1 MKLNYKRTL
10 LVGFAFLSI
19 CAFWQLYDNV
29 IPLILKNTFHM
40 KDSLVGVV
48 MAMDNVLALFLLP
61 FFGKLS
67 DKCHTKLGRRTPFIL
82 GGTAAAVILMNILP
96 YADNHEKLLLFVIP
110 LGLLLIAMG
119 TYRSPAVALMPDVT
133 PKPLRSKANAI
144 INLMGALGGV
154 FTLGVTGLL
163 VHAGATGR
171 NDYTMLFLA
180 VSLLMAISVIVLVL
194 TVRENKLAA
203 EVAAMETDEEKE
215 AEAEEKKESGKAFG
229 ELAPDVRR
237 SLWLILFSVAF
248 WFMGYNAV
256 TSAFTRYMQVQWGY
270 DIKAASLCLMV
281 ATVGAVLSYLPVG
294 ILSSK
299 FGRKKL
305 IQAGVI
311 LLAVCFATA
320 GLFTAFHPAVY
331 QDMMIRGVK
340 RQHKRRKLSF
350 FIQAGQLKGK
360 ERLRQQIIVGAGNQ
374 ILLKCFQDTADG
386 KGAGGVGAVS
396 RTAAIGAAGII
407 GQLRENGNRA
417 DGFGVLQEIAPS
429 LRRTVIVAFQK
440 NFHES
445 GALIPSGFVFV
456 KAADLSPAQLVSD
469 ADVGGVAREA
479 LLHFVGLLSGF
490 VPQKDGP
497 VIGCVQCFGRSEG
510 NGAGVIGKERAIG
523 DGGQIIPGR
532 KPAVVTEHVIVKP
545 YHSQKQYHGGA
556 DG

>member
-229 ELAPDVRR
+229 ELAPDMRR

-320 GLFTAFHPAVY
+320 GLFTVFHPAVY
-331 QDMMIRGVK
+331 VVFALVGVAWAMINVNSYPMVVEISKSGDV
-340 RQHKRRKLSF
+340 
-350 FIQAGQLKGK
+350 GK
-360 ERLRQQIIVGAGNQ
+360 YTGYYYTFSMAAQIITPILSGLLLEHVGYQTLMPYA
-374 ILLKCFQDTADG
+374 T
-386 KGAGGVGAVS
+386 VMV
-396 RTAAIGAAGII
+396 AISFVTI
-407 GQLRENGNRA
+407 
-417 DGFGVLQEIAPS
+417 S
-429 LRRTVIVAFQK
+429 LARHGDNKPEPPKSKLEAF
-440 NFHES
+440 
-445 GALIPSGFVFV
+445 
-456 KAADLSPAQLVSD
+456 
-469 ADVGGVAREA
+469 DVG
-479 LLHFVGLLSGF
+479 
-490 VPQKDGP
+490 D
-497 VIGCVQCFGRSEG
+497 
-510 NGAGVIGKERAIG
+510 
-523 DGGQIIPGR
+523 D
-532 KPAVVTEHVIVKP
+532 
-545 YHSQKQYHGGA
+545 
-556 DG
+556 

>member
-1 MKLNYKRTL
+1 MKLNSKRTI
-10 LVGFAFLSI
+10 LVGLAFLSI
-19 CAFWQLYDNV
+19 CAFWQMYDSIV
-29 IPLILKNTFHM
+29 PLILTKTFHM
-40 KDSLVGVV
+40 NETFSGAI
-48 MAMDNVLALFLLP
+48 MAADNILALFLLP

-331 QDMMIRGVK
+331 VVFALVGVAWAMINVNSYPMVVEISKSGDV
-340 RQHKRRKLSF
+340 
-350 FIQAGQLKGK
+350 GK
-360 ERLRQQIIVGAGNQ
+360 YTGYYYTFSMAAQIITPILSGLLLEHVGYQTLMPYA
-374 ILLKCFQDTADG
+374 T
-386 KGAGGVGAVS
+386 VMV
-396 RTAAIGAAGII
+396 AISFVTI
-407 GQLRENGNRA
+407 
-417 DGFGVLQEIAPS
+417 S
-429 LRRTVIVAFQK
+429 LARHGDNKPEPPKSKLEAF
-440 NFHES
+440 
-445 GALIPSGFVFV
+445 
-456 KAADLSPAQLVSD
+456 
-469 ADVGGVAREA
+469 DVG
-479 LLHFVGLLSGF
+479 
-490 VPQKDGP
+490 D
-497 VIGCVQCFGRSEG
+497 
-510 NGAGVIGKERAIG
+510 
-523 DGGQIIPGR
+523 D
-532 KPAVVTEHVIVKP
+532 
-545 YHSQKQYHGGA
+545 
-556 DG
+556 

>member
-1 MKLNYKRTL
+1 
-10 LVGFAFLSI
+10 
-19 CAFWQLYDNV
+19 
-29 IPLILKNTFHM
+29 
-40 KDSLVGVV
+40 
-48 MAMDNVLALFLLP
+48 MAADNVLALFLLP

-331 QDMMIRGVK
+331 VVFALVGVAWAMINVNSYPMVVEISKSGDV
-340 RQHKRRKLSF
+340 
-350 FIQAGQLKGK
+350 GK
-360 ERLRQQIIVGAGNQ
+360 YTGYYYTFSMAAQIITPILSGLLLEHVGYQTLMPYA
-374 ILLKCFQDTADG
+374 T
-386 KGAGGVGAVS
+386 VMV
-396 RTAAIGAAGII
+396 AISFVTI
-407 GQLRENGNRA
+407 
-417 DGFGVLQEIAPS
+417 S
-429 LRRTVIVAFQK
+429 LARHGDNKPEPPKSKLEAF
-440 NFHES
+440 
-445 GALIPSGFVFV
+445 
-456 KAADLSPAQLVSD
+456 
-469 ADVGGVAREA
+469 DVG
-479 LLHFVGLLSGF
+479 
-490 VPQKDGP
+490 D
-497 VIGCVQCFGRSEG
+497 
-510 NGAGVIGKERAIG
+510 
-523 DGGQIIPGR
+523 D
-532 KPAVVTEHVIVKP
+532 
-545 YHSQKQYHGGA
+545 
-556 DG
+556 

>member
-305 IQAGVI
+305 TQAGVI

-331 QDMMIRGVK
+331 VVFALVGVAWAMINVNSYPMVVEISKSGDV
-340 RQHKRRKLSF
+340 
-350 FIQAGQLKGK
+350 GK
-360 ERLRQQIIVGAGNQ
+360 YTGYYYTFSMAAQIITPILSGLLLEHVGYQTLMPYA
-374 ILLKCFQDTADG
+374 T
-386 KGAGGVGAVS
+386 VMV
-396 RTAAIGAAGII
+396 AISFVTI
-407 GQLRENGNRA
+407 
-417 DGFGVLQEIAPS
+417 S
-429 LRRTVIVAFQK
+429 LARHGDNKPEPPKSKLEAF
-440 NFHES
+440 
-445 GALIPSGFVFV
+445 
-456 KAADLSPAQLVSD
+456 
-469 ADVGGVAREA
+469 DVG
-479 LLHFVGLLSGF
+479 
-490 VPQKDGP
+490 D
-497 VIGCVQCFGRSEG
+497 
-510 NGAGVIGKERAIG
+510 
-523 DGGQIIPGR
+523 D
-532 KPAVVTEHVIVKP
+532 
-545 YHSQKQYHGGA
+545 
-556 DG
+556 

>member
-48 MAMDNVLALFLLP
+48 MAMDNVLARFLLP

-331 QDMMIRGVK
+331 VVFALVGVAWAMINVNSYPMVVEISKSGDV
-340 RQHKRRKLSF
+340 
-350 FIQAGQLKGK
+350 GK
-360 ERLRQQIIVGAGNQ
+360 YTGYYYTFSMAAQIITPILSGLLLEHVGYQTLMPYA
-374 ILLKCFQDTADG
+374 T
-386 KGAGGVGAVS
+386 VMV
-396 RTAAIGAAGII
+396 AISFVTI
-407 GQLRENGNRA
+407 
-417 DGFGVLQEIAPS
+417 S
-429 LRRTVIVAFQK
+429 LARHGDNKPEPPKSKLEAF
-440 NFHES
+440 
-445 GALIPSGFVFV
+445 
-456 KAADLSPAQLVSD
+456 
-469 ADVGGVAREA
+469 DVG
-479 LLHFVGLLSGF
+479 
-490 VPQKDGP
+490 D
-497 VIGCVQCFGRSEG
+497 
-510 NGAGVIGKERAIG
+510 
-523 DGGQIIPGR
+523 D
-532 KPAVVTEHVIVKP
+532 
-545 YHSQKQYHGGA
+545 
-556 DG
+556 

>member
-311 LLAVCFATA
+311 LLAVCFAAA
-320 GLFTAFHPAVY
+320 GLFKAFHPAVY
-331 QDMMIRGVK
+331 VVFALVGVAWAMINVNSYPMVVEISKSGDV
-340 RQHKRRKLSF
+340 
-350 FIQAGQLKGK
+350 GK
-360 ERLRQQIIVGAGNQ
+360 YTGYYYTFSMAAQIITPILSGLLLEHVGYQTLMPYA
-374 ILLKCFQDTADG
+374 T
-386 KGAGGVGAVS
+386 VMV
-396 RTAAIGAAGII
+396 AISFVTI
-407 GQLRENGNRA
+407 
-417 DGFGVLQEIAPS
+417 S
-429 LRRTVIVAFQK
+429 LARHGDNKPEPPKSKLEAF
-440 NFHES
+440 
-445 GALIPSGFVFV
+445 
-456 KAADLSPAQLVSD
+456 
-469 ADVGGVAREA
+469 DVG
-479 LLHFVGLLSGF
+479 
-490 VPQKDGP
+490 D
-497 VIGCVQCFGRSEG
+497 
-510 NGAGVIGKERAIG
+510 
-523 DGGQIIPGR
+523 D
-532 KPAVVTEHVIVKP
+532 
-545 YHSQKQYHGGA
+545 
-556 DG
+556 

>member
-10 LVGFAFLSI
+10 LVGLAFLSI

-331 QDMMIRGVK
+331 VVFALVGVAWAMINVNSYPMVVEISKSGDV
-340 RQHKRRKLSF
+340 
-350 FIQAGQLKGK
+350 GK
-360 ERLRQQIIVGAGNQ
+360 YTGYYYTFSMAAQIITPILSGLLLEHVGYQTLMPYA
-374 ILLKCFQDTADG
+374 T
-386 KGAGGVGAVS
+386 VMV
-396 RTAAIGAAGII
+396 AISFVTI
-407 GQLRENGNRA
+407 
-417 DGFGVLQEIAPS
+417 S
-429 LRRTVIVAFQK
+429 LARHGDNKPEPPKSKLEAF
-440 NFHES
+440 
-445 GALIPSGFVFV
+445 
-456 KAADLSPAQLVSD
+456 
-469 ADVGGVAREA
+469 DVG
-479 LLHFVGLLSGF
+479 
-490 VPQKDGP
+490 D
-497 VIGCVQCFGRSEG
+497 
-510 NGAGVIGKERAIG
+510 
-523 DGGQIIPGR
+523 D
-532 KPAVVTEHVIVKP
+532 
-545 YHSQKQYHGGA
+545 
-556 DG
+556 

>member
-171 NDYTMLFLA
+171 NDYTLLFLA

-331 QDMMIRGVK
+331 VVFALVGVAWAMINVNSYPMVVEISKSGDV
-340 RQHKRRKLSF
+340 
-350 FIQAGQLKGK
+350 GK
-360 ERLRQQIIVGAGNQ
+360 YTGYYYTFSMAAQIITPILSGLLLEHVGYQTLMPYA
-374 ILLKCFQDTADG
+374 T
-386 KGAGGVGAVS
+386 VMV
-396 RTAAIGAAGII
+396 AISFVTI
-407 GQLRENGNRA
+407 
-417 DGFGVLQEIAPS
+417 S
-429 LRRTVIVAFQK
+429 LARHGDNKPEPPKSKLEAF
-440 NFHES
+440 
-445 GALIPSGFVFV
+445 
-456 KAADLSPAQLVSD
+456 
-469 ADVGGVAREA
+469 DVG
-479 LLHFVGLLSGF
+479 
-490 VPQKDGP
+490 D
-497 VIGCVQCFGRSEG
+497 
-510 NGAGVIGKERAIG
+510 
-523 DGGQIIPGR
+523 D
-532 KPAVVTEHVIVKP
+532 
-545 YHSQKQYHGGA
+545 
-556 DG
+556 

>member
-203 EVAAMETDEEKE
+203 EVAAMETDEEKA
-215 AEAEEKKESGKAFG
+215 AEAEEQKKSGKAFG

-331 QDMMIRGVK
+331 VVFALVGVAWAMINVNSYPMVVEISKSGDV
-340 RQHKRRKLSF
+340 
-350 FIQAGQLKGK
+350 GK
-360 ERLRQQIIVGAGNQ
+360 YTGYYYTFSMAAQIITPILSGLLLEHVGYQTLMPYA
-374 ILLKCFQDTADG
+374 T
-386 KGAGGVGAVS
+386 VMV
-396 RTAAIGAAGII
+396 AISFVTI
-407 GQLRENGNRA
+407 
-417 DGFGVLQEIAPS
+417 S
-429 LRRTVIVAFQK
+429 LARHGDNKPEPPKSKLEAF
-440 NFHES
+440 
-445 GALIPSGFVFV
+445 
-456 KAADLSPAQLVSD
+456 
-469 ADVGGVAREA
+469 DVG
-479 LLHFVGLLSGF
+479 
-490 VPQKDGP
+490 D
-497 VIGCVQCFGRSEG
+497 
-510 NGAGVIGKERAIG
+510 
-523 DGGQIIPGR
+523 D
-532 KPAVVTEHVIVKP
+532 
-545 YHSQKQYHGGA
+545 
-556 DG
+556 

>member
-163 VHAGATGR
+163 VHAVATGR

-203 EVAAMETDEEKE
+203 EVAALETEEDKAAE
-215 AEAEEKKESGKAFG
+215 QAKAEAGKAFG

-331 QDMMIRGVK
+331 VVFALVGVAWAMINVNSYPMVVEISKSGDV
-340 RQHKRRKLSF
+340 
-350 FIQAGQLKGK
+350 GK
-360 ERLRQQIIVGAGNQ
+360 YTGYYYTFSMAAQIITPILSGLLLEHVGYQTLMPYA
-374 ILLKCFQDTADG
+374 T
-386 KGAGGVGAVS
+386 VMV
-396 RTAAIGAAGII
+396 AISFVTI
-407 GQLRENGNRA
+407 
-417 DGFGVLQEIAPS
+417 S
-429 LRRTVIVAFQK
+429 LARHGDNKPEPPKSKLEAF
-440 NFHES
+440 
-445 GALIPSGFVFV
+445 
-456 KAADLSPAQLVSD
+456 
-469 ADVGGVAREA
+469 DVG
-479 LLHFVGLLSGF
+479 
-490 VPQKDGP
+490 D
-497 VIGCVQCFGRSEG
+497 
-510 NGAGVIGKERAIG
+510 
-523 DGGQIIPGR
+523 D
-532 KPAVVTEHVIVKP
+532 
-545 YHSQKQYHGGA
+545 
-556 DG
+556 